1 MAGPV
6 PNEVLG
12 LAVFVD
18 VLSVI
23 ATVLGLLLCFM
34 LWNHGERVS
43 YILMLSASTTIGSAI
58 GLVRHL
64 DYTLN
69 WRDIQIERFRNEQ
82 HHSYSQADMFGK
94 ADVGWRLVLSWIS
107 IFTYNVDALLV
118 LFWSI
123 ALFIGTWDIKINAS
137 TKKTMSIVFKTSAV
151 ILPIAMCVACSTEA
165 VQRVPVAYLV
175 AYNFLMATCLTTG
188 SLLVVIVLLK
198 YLQSRN
204 VFTRFFPK
212 ATTMS
217 TSLGGRTMSS
227 VATTRS
233 TTGTDKWL
241 IVRFSIIMICL
252 L

>member
-151 ILPIAMCVACSTEA
+151 ILPIAIGDLLDYWIFAGGNRA
-165 VQRVPVAYLV
+165 VEVPPEPKCFHPL
-175 AYNFLMATCLTTG
+175 FP
-188 SLLVVIVLLK
+188 
-198 YLQSRN
+198 QSN
-204 VFTRFFPK
+204 HHVH
-212 ATTMS
+212 
-217 TSLGGRTMSS
+217 
-227 VATTRS
+227 
-233 TTGTDKWL
+233 
-241 IVRFSIIMICL
+241 IVRRQNYVECGHNT
-252 L
+252 

>member
-1 MAGPV
+1 MGSII
-6 PNEVLG
+6 G
-12 LAVFVD
+12 LA
-18 VLSVI
+18 
-23 ATVLGLLLCFM
+23 
-34 LWNHGERVS
+34 
-43 YILMLSASTTIGSAI
+43 
-58 GLVRHL
+58 RHL

-69 WRDIQIERFRNEQ
+69 WRDIQIERFQNEQ

-94 ADVGWRLVLSWIS
+94 ADVGWRLVLSWLS

-123 ALFIGTWDIKINAS
+123 ALFIGTWDIKVNAS
-137 TKKTMSIVFKTSAV
+137 TKKAMSIVFKTSAV
-151 ILPIAMCVACSTEA
+151 VLPIGMCVACSTDT

-175 AYNFLMATCLTTG
+175 AYN
-188 SLLVVIVLLK
+188 LLIVIVLLK

-212 ATTMS
+212 STTMS

-227 VATTRS
+227 VATTRT